1 MKQIRSLHRQ
11 GGWITL
17 AAAAIAGGAALIGG
31 SKAASA
37 AKSAANTQAQSGRE
51 ALAQNQQFFD
61 QTRSDLSPYR
71 QLGNDAMG
79 SLSSMMGYSQ
89 PPQAGGVAQPGGGA
103 DYQGYLQQNPDIV
116 HHWQNSPQ
124 ERAAYPNIEDYA
136 RSHYETYGRNEG
148 RELPGQPQGQ
158 PVGQP
163 GAQSSYGML
172 ATQPQAN
179 FNYSNLPTDYTAKE
193 FNFQADPGYQ
203 FRLNEGNKAIGR
215 ATSTGALP
223 SGGATLKALT
233 RFGQDYASGEYGNA
247 YNRFSSDRMFDY
259 GTFADNYGR
268 QANERGFDYGVF
280 GDNYNRQAANM
291 DRPFNYATTLAGM
304 GQNAA
309 NMGAQSAGQFAG
321 MNSQTITGM
330 GNAQA
335 AGRVGSANA
344 WNNALGQ
351 VGNTAMDAMTL
362 RTLMNGRNMN
372 SPQNSGLQ
380 YFDTTALP
388 SRRY

>member
-11 GGWITL
+11 GGWINFVAPL
-17 AAAAIAGGAALIGG
+17 IAGGASLIGG

-71 QLGNDAMG
+71 QLGSDAMG

-89 PPQAGGVAQPGGGA
+89 PPQASGGA

-148 RELPGQPQGQ
+148 RQLAGYDSGYGQPAGYGQ
-158 PVGQP
+158 PSGYGQ
-163 GAQSSYGML
+163 SYGAL
-172 ATQPQAN
+172 TTQPQAN
-179 FNYSNLPTDYTAKE
+179 YTAPA
-193 FNFQADPGYQ
+193 FNFEQDPGYQ

-233 RFGQDYASGEYGNA
+233 RFGQDYASNEYGSA
-247 YNRFSSDRMFDY
+247 YNRF
-259 GTFADNYGR
+259 
-268 QANERGFDYGVF
+268 ANDRGFDYGVF
-280 GDNYNRQAANM
+280 GENYNRQAANM

-304 GQNAA
+304 GQSAA

-321 MNSQTITGM
+321 MNSQTITGI

-351 VGNTAMDAMTL
+351 VGNTAMDTMTL

>member
-11 GGWITL
+11 GGWINFVAPL
-17 AAAAIAGGAALIGG
+17 IAGGAALIGG

-37 AKSAANTQAQSGRE
+37 AKSAANTQAQSGQQ

-71 QLGNDAMG
+71 Q
-79 SLSSMMGYSQ
+79 
-89 PPQAGGVAQPGGGA
+89 VGA
-103 DYQGYLQQNPDIV
+103 DATGRLSDLMSSPQYNQGPEANYMPTAYTPTVDYQAYLRQNPDV
-116 HHWQNSPQ
+116 AQYWANNPD
-124 ERAAYPNIEDYA
+124 ERANYGSPEGWAKA
-136 RSHYETYGRNEG
+136 HYENHGMMEG
-148 RELPGQPQGQ
+148 RQLPS
-158 PVGQP
+158 
-163 GAQSSYGML
+163 A
-172 ATQPQAN
+172 AN
-179 FNYSNLPTDYTAKE
+179 FQFE
-193 FNFQADPGYQ
+193 QDPGYQ

-233 RFGQDYASGEYGNA
+233 RFGQDYASNEYGNA
-247 YNRFSSDRMFDY
+247 YGRFSNDRGFDYGRFMDDRMFDY
-259 GTFADNYGR
+259 GTFS
-268 QANERGFDYGVF
+268 
-280 GDNYNRQAANM
+280 DNYNRQAANL
-291 DRPFNYATTLAGM
+291 DRPFNYQTTLANM

-309 NMGAQSAGQFAG
+309 NIGAQSAGQFAG

-330 GNAQA
+330 GNAKA
-335 AGRVGSANA
+335 AGTVGSANA
-344 WNNALGQ
+344 WNQALGQ
-351 VGNTAMDAMTL
+351 IGNTAMDTMTL